1 MEKDVQEKIAKLQG
15 LEQNL
20 QNFLMQRQQFQTQLM
35 EIDSALDEIEKT
47 DSAYKIV
54 GNIMVKTGKEDLK
67 KDLTQKKE
75 LMEIRITSLEKQES
89 QLQEKAQ
96 ELKDEVM
103 KNLKKEWGGDTMSEF
118 AAVIEALEELKVD
131 TSVPKNVKTKI
142 ESTIYALQEEIAVS
156 LRASKALHEL
166 EDIAED
172 NNMQPHI
179 RTQIFNVVSLLE
191 MP

>member
-1 MEKDVQEKIAKLQG
+1 MEKGVQEKIAKLQG

-47 DSAYKIV
+47 DNAYKIV

-103 KNLKKEWGGDTMSEF
+103 KNLKKE
-118 AAVIEALEELKVD
+118 
-131 TSVPKNVKTKI
+131 
-142 ESTIYALQEEIAVS
+142 
-156 LRASKALHEL
+156 
-166 EDIAED
+166 
-172 NNMQPHI
+172 
-179 RTQIFNVVSLLE
+179 
-191 MP
+191 

>member
-75 LMEIRITSLEKQES
+75 LMEVRITSLEKQES
-89 QLQEKAQ
+89 KLQEKAQ

-103 KNLKKEWGGDTMSEF
+103 KNLKKE
-118 AAVIEALEELKVD
+118 
-131 TSVPKNVKTKI
+131 
-142 ESTIYALQEEIAVS
+142 
-156 LRASKALHEL
+156 
-166 EDIAED
+166 
-172 NNMQPHI
+172 
-179 RTQIFNVVSLLE
+179 
-191 MP
+191 

>member
-47 DSAYKIV
+47 DNAYKIV

-67 KDLTQKKE
+67 KDLIQKKE

-103 KNLKKEWGGDTMSEF
+103 KNLKKE
-118 AAVIEALEELKVD
+118 
-131 TSVPKNVKTKI
+131 
-142 ESTIYALQEEIAVS
+142 
-156 LRASKALHEL
+156 
-166 EDIAED
+166 
-172 NNMQPHI
+172 
-179 RTQIFNVVSLLE
+179 
-191 MP
+191 

>member
-1 MEKDVQEKIAKLQG
+1 
-15 LEQNL
+15 
-20 QNFLMQRQQFQTQLM
+20 
-35 EIDSALDEIEKT
+35 
-47 DSAYKIV
+47 
-54 GNIMVKTGKEDLK
+54 
-67 KDLTQKKE
+67 
-75 LMEIRITSLEKQES
+75 
-89 QLQEKAQ
+89 
-96 ELKDEVM
+96 
-103 KNLKKEWGGDTMSEF
+103 MSEF

-166 EDIAED
+166 EDIADD

>member
-1 MEKDVQEKIAKLQG
+1 
-15 LEQNL
+15 
-20 QNFLMQRQQFQTQLM
+20 
-35 EIDSALDEIEKT
+35 
-47 DSAYKIV
+47 
-54 GNIMVKTGKEDLK
+54 
-67 KDLTQKKE
+67 
-75 LMEIRITSLEKQES
+75 
-89 QLQEKAQ
+89 
-96 ELKDEVM
+96 
-103 KNLKKEWGGDTMSEF
+103 MSEF

-142 ESTIYALQEEIAVS
+142 ESTIYALQEEISVS

>member
-1 MEKDVQEKIAKLQG
+1 MEKGVQEKIAKLQG

-20 QNFLMQRQQFQTQLM
+20 QNFLLQRQQFQTQLM

-103 KNLKKEWGGDTMSEF
+103 KNLKKE
-118 AAVIEALEELKVD
+118 
-131 TSVPKNVKTKI
+131 
-142 ESTIYALQEEIAVS
+142 
-156 LRASKALHEL
+156 
-166 EDIAED
+166 
-172 NNMQPHI
+172 
-179 RTQIFNVVSLLE
+179 
-191 MP
+191 

>member
-67 KDLTQKKE
+67 KDLIQKKE

-103 KNLKKEWGGDTMSEF
+103 KNLKKE
-118 AAVIEALEELKVD
+118 
-131 TSVPKNVKTKI
+131 
-142 ESTIYALQEEIAVS
+142 
-156 LRASKALHEL
+156 
-166 EDIAED
+166 
-172 NNMQPHI
+172 
-179 RTQIFNVVSLLE
+179 
-191 MP
+191 

>member
-103 KNLKKEWGGDTMSEF
+103 KNLKKE
-118 AAVIEALEELKVD
+118 
-131 TSVPKNVKTKI
+131 
-142 ESTIYALQEEIAVS
+142 
-156 LRASKALHEL
+156 
-166 EDIAED
+166 
-172 NNMQPHI
+172 
-179 RTQIFNVVSLLE
+179 
-191 MP
+191 

>member
-47 DSAYKIV
+47 DNAYKII
-54 GNIMVKTGKEDLK
+54 GNIMVKAGKEDLK

-75 LMEIRITSLEKQES
+75 LMEVRITSLEKQES
-89 QLQEKAQ
+89 KLQEKAQ

-103 KNLKKEWGGDTMSEF
+103 KNLKKE
-118 AAVIEALEELKVD
+118 
-131 TSVPKNVKTKI
+131 
-142 ESTIYALQEEIAVS
+142 
-156 LRASKALHEL
+156 
-166 EDIAED
+166 
-172 NNMQPHI
+172 
-179 RTQIFNVVSLLE
+179 
-191 MP
+191 

>member
-1 MEKDVQEKIAKLQG
+1 MEKGVQEKIAKLQG

-103 KNLKKEWGGDTMSEF
+103 KNLKKE
-118 AAVIEALEELKVD
+118 
-131 TSVPKNVKTKI
+131 
-142 ESTIYALQEEIAVS
+142 
-156 LRASKALHEL
+156 
-166 EDIAED
+166 
-172 NNMQPHI
+172 
-179 RTQIFNVVSLLE
+179 
-191 MP
+191 